1 MSPLYGIVAC
11 GGQSSRMGKDK
22 SLLDYHGRPQRDY
35 LYEML
40 GPLCEKVFFSC
51 SREQAAAVAPVYS
64 LITDEDHYAG
74 IGPLASL
81 LSAFGK
87 FPSASFLVVGCD
99 YPFVTRDH
107 LQQLVAARTEKKD
120 AVCFRNP
127 ETSFDEPL
135 LAVYEN
141 SIHRALLENF
151 HFKKYSLRHFLSEA
165 NTLALTPSSAD
176 FLKSIDDDEGYKKA
190 RQALLP
196 PFQ

>member
-22 SLLDYHGRPQRDY
+22 SLLDYYGRPQRDY
-35 LYEML
+35 LYDML
-40 GPLCEKVFFSC
+40 GPLCEKVFISC
-51 SREQAAAVAPVYS
+51 SREQAAGVAPGYLLV
-64 LITDEDHYAG
+64 TDEDRYEG
-74 IGPLASL
+74 IGPMASL
-81 LSAFGK
+81 LSALGK

-99 YPFVTRDH
+99 YPFVIKDH
-107 LQQLVAARTEKKD
+107 LQQLVAARAEKKD

-141 SIHRALLENF
+141 SIHPVLLENF
-151 HFKKYSLRHFLSEA
+151 RLKKYSLRHFLSEVS
-165 NTLALTPSSAD
+165 THALTPASAD

-190 RQALLP
+190 RQALHP